1 MSEVEAAGDG
11 GGTKGHFGMATGE
24 STILIVDDDEEI
36 RDVLRMV
43 FELDGF
49 TVSEAANGLDAV
61 TMTMRDRP
69 EFVILD
75 YQMPVQD
82 GEKTAVILRS
92 VAPETKIIAL
102 SGVIT
107 EKPDWADA
115 YLSKEKLA
123 LISPLITTLAS

>member
-1 MSEVEAAGDG
+1 MAADKRGSGMTTGD
-11 GGTKGHFGMATGE
+11 
-24 STILIVDDDEEI
+24 STILVVDDDEEI
-36 RDVLRMV
+36 RDLLRMV

-92 VAPETKIIAL
+92 VAPDTKIVAL
-102 SGVIT
+102 SGIIT

-123 LISPLITTLAS
+123 QISPLITSLAS